1 MFFAAIKRYM
11 PRRLY
16 GRAVLIFLMPIVL
29 LQLIVANVIIQRH
42 FDGVTRQLARG
53 VALELSVLTARLET
67 LGALDQTAHDFS
79 LPLGLRTE
87 VLPDDDFTPFFR
99 IQWYDRSGR
108 VIKSVLEAILSRPV
122 SVDLIEDFR
131 RVDIGVLTSRGV
143 LQVSVPRSRMS
154 ASNPHQLLLLT
165 ITAAV
170 LLTIISLIFLRN
182 QVRPIKRLAHAAEA
196 FGKGHSVQFRP
207 QGAEEVR
214 RAGSAFLAMRTRIER
229 QIEQR
234 TMMLSGVSHDLRT
247 PITRMKLG
255 LATADSLDDLADIDR
270 DLTEMEHMLDEF
282 LAFAR
287 GDSLEDTEEV
297 DAVAFTDAIVA
308 NQKRMGASLNCS
320 VISETTDNRMVF
332 IRKMAMQRAITN
344 LINNGLR
351 HGDEVAIT
359 VILQPRA
366 VSFVIEDNG
375 PGIAP
380 ADRGLAMKPF
390 ARLDTA
396 RNQDRGSGVGLGL
409 AIAMDV
415 TRSHGGSLS
424 LDDSQTLGGLKA
436 TIRIPR

>member
-1 MFFAAIKRYM
+1 M
-11 PRRLY
+11 
-16 GRAVLIFLMPIVL
+16 LIFLMPIVL
-29 LQLIVANVIIQRH
+29 LQLIVATVIIQRH

-67 LGALDQTAHDFS
+67 QGALDQTAQDFS
-79 LPLGLRTE
+79 LPLGFRTDVQPPE
-87 VLPDDDFTPFFR
+87 DFAPFFH
-99 IQWYDRSGR
+99 IKWYDRSGR
-108 VIKSVLEAILSRPV
+108 VIKSVLEAILARPV
-122 SVDLIEDFR
+122 SVDLVTDFR

-143 LQVSVPRSRMS
+143 LHVSVPRKRLS

-165 ITAAV
+165 VTAAV

-196 FGKGHSVQFRP
+196 FGKGTSVQFRP

-255 LATADSLDDLADIDR
+255 LATADSLDDLAEIDR

-287 GDSLEDTEEV
+287 GDSLEDTENV
-297 DAVAFTDAIVA
+297 DAVAFIDAIVA
-308 NQKRMGASLNCS
+308 NQKRMGVVLSCS
-320 VISETTDNRMVF
+320 VVSETTDNPIVF

-351 HGDEVAIT
+351 HGDEVSVT
-359 VILQPRA
+359 VVLQPRA
-366 VSFVIEDNG
+366 VQFIVEDNG

-380 ADRGLAMKPF
+380 ADRGLALKPF

-415 TRSHGGSLS
+415 SRSHGGILT
-424 LDDSQTLGGLKA
+424 LDDSPTLGGLKA
-436 TIRIPR
+436 VIRVPR